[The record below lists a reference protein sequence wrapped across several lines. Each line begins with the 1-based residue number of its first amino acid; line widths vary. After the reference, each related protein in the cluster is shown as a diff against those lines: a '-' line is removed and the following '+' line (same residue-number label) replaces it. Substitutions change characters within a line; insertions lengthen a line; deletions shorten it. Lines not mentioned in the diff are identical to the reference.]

1 MKTLHKTWIA
11 AAALILVLQ
20 PALADDKAELT
31 ARLQSVAAATSL
43 DAATV
48 KPWHLKL
55 HAQLFDAK
63 GNPAE
68 QGDVEEWWAGP
79 EQYLVA
85 YSLPS
90 YNGKLLHNAD
100 GVFRTAG
107 IGVPPMAVAMLL
119 EEAVHP
125 MPRAE
130 ELAAADPVLR
140 KETVGGIPLDCIM
153 LAQPLK
159 GIPVEPLGLFPT
171 YCLDATKNALLAT
184 YELGTVATVQN
195 SVGLFQKLTVATSFN
210 INIGPTKM
218 AEGKLTML
226 SSMKPD
232 PAQFAK
238 TDGFEPAAKP
248 TPVDG
253 TFMNEQGLFKMPP
266 VYPAAAKS
274 KHIDGAVVFHAVIGH
289 DGHVEELQLKSAEDA
304 DLALSALYA
313 ARQWVYKPFL
323 VKGKP
328 VDVDTTI
335 TVPFHY
341 RGK

>member
-11 AAALILVLQ
+11 AAAWILVLQ

-31 ARLQSVAAATSL
+31 ARLQSVEAATSL

-238 TDGFEPAAKP
+238 TDGFEPFAKP

-253 TFMNEQGLFKMPP
+253 TFMNDQALFKMPP

-274 KHIDGAVVFHAVIGH
+274 KHIDGAVVLHAVIGH
-289 DGHVEELQLKSAEDA
+289 DGHVEALQLKSAEDA
-304 DLALSALYA
+304 DLALAALYA
-313 ARQWVYKPFL
+313 ARQWTYKPFL
-323 VKGKP
+323 VNGKP

-335 TVPFHY
+335 TVRFQY

>member
-1 MKTLHKTWIA
+1 MKTFCNTWIA
-11 AAALILVLQ
+11 TAALLLVVQ
-20 PALADDKAELT
+20 PSLADDKSALT
-31 ARLQSVAAATSL
+31 ARLQSIEATTTL
-43 DAATV
+43 DAANV

-63 GNPAE
+63 GNPSE
-68 QGDVEEWWAGP
+68 QGDIEEWWAAP
-79 EQYLVA
+79 DQYLISFA
-85 YSLPS
+85 LPS
-90 YNGKLLHNAD
+90 YTGKLLHNSD
-100 GVFRTAG
+100 GVFHAGG

-119 EEAVHP
+119 EQAVHP

-130 ELAAADPVLR
+130 DIAASEPILR
-140 KETVGGIPLDCIM
+140 KETVGGMALDCIM
-153 LAQPLK
+153 LSQPLK

-171 YCLDATKNALLAT
+171 YCLDAAKNALLAT
-184 YELGTVATVQN
+184 YELGTIATVQT
-195 SVGLFQKLTVATSFN
+195 SLGVFQKITVATSFN

-226 SSMKPD
+226 SAIKPD

-238 TDGFEPAAKP
+238 TDGFEPFAKP

-253 TFMNEQGLFKMPP
+253 NFMNDQALIKMPP

-274 KHIDGAVVFHAVIGH
+274 KHMDGAVVMHAVIGR
-289 DGHVEELQLKSAEDA
+289 DGHVQVLQLKSAEDP
-304 DLALSALYA
+304 DLALSALYTV
-313 ARQWVYKPFL
+313 RQWTYKPFL
-323 VKGKP
+323 TNGKP

-335 TVPFHY
+335 TVRFQY

>member
-1 MKTLHKTWIA
+1 M
-11 AAALILVLQ
+11 VR
-20 PALADDKAELT
+20 PGLADDKAALT
-31 ARLQSVAAATSL
+31 ARLHSVEAATSL
-43 DAATV
+43 DAPTV

-68 QGDVEEWWAGP
+68 QGDIEEWWAGP

-85 YSLPS
+85 YSLPD
-90 YNGKLLHNAD
+90 YTGKLLHNAD
-100 GVFRTAG
+100 GDFRTAG

-119 EEAVHP
+119 EQAVHP

-130 ELAAADPVLR
+130 DVAASEPVLR

-159 GIPVEPLGLFPT
+159 GIPVEPLGLYPT
-171 YCLDATKNALLAT
+171 YCLDAAKNSLLAT
-184 YELGTVATVQN
+184 YELGTIATVQN

-232 PAQFAK
+232 PAQFVKAE
-238 TDGFEPAAKP
+238 GFEPAAKP

-253 TFMNEQGLFKMPP
+253 NFMNDQALMRMPP

-274 KHIDGAVVFHAVIGH
+274 KHIDGAVVLHAIIGH
-289 DGHVEELQLKSAEDA
+289 DGHVQALQLKSAEDT
-304 DLALSALYA
+304 DLALAALYA
-313 ARQWVYKPFL
+313 ARQWTYKPFL
-323 VKGKP
+323 VNGKP
-328 VDVDTTI
+328 VDVDTTL
-335 TVPFHY
+335 TVRFQY

>member
-1 MKTLHKTWIA
+1 
-11 AAALILVLQ
+11 LILVAQ
-20 PALADDKAELT
+20 PGLADDKAALT
-31 ARLQSVAAATSL
+31 ARLQSVEAVTSL
-43 DAATV
+43 DAAGV
-48 KPWHLKL
+48 KPWHLKI

-68 QGDVEEWWAGP
+68 QGDIEEWWAAP
-79 EQYLVA
+79 DQYLIS

-90 YNGKLLHNAD
+90 YTGKLLHNAD

-119 EEAVHP
+119 EQAVHP

-130 ELAAADPVLR
+130 DVAASEPLLR

-153 LAQPLK
+153 ISQPQK
-159 GIPVEPLGLFPT
+159 GIPVEPLGLYPT
-171 YCLDATKNALLAT
+171 YCLDAAKNALLAT
-184 YELGTVATVQN
+184 YELGTIATVQN

-226 SSMKPD
+226 SGLKPE

-238 TDGFEPAAKP
+238 SDGFEPAAKL
-248 TPVDG
+248 TPVDA
-253 TFMNEQGLFKMPP
+253 TFMNDQGLMKMPP

-274 KHIDGAVVFHAVIGH
+274 KHMDGAVVLNAVIGR
-289 DGHVEELQLKSAEDA
+289 DGHVLGLKLKSAEDA
-304 DLALSALYA
+304 DLALSALYTV
-313 ARQWVYKPFL
+313 RQWTYKPFL
-323 VKGKP
+323 VNGKP

-335 TVPFHY
+335 TVRFQY